1 MRADRLT
8 RSSQPYFHWPTFMSD
23 IRSQRYTHDR
33 PFFACVM
40 AMCALI
46 SARLRDGASLAYAE
60 CAKMTQNGPRSE
72 DFYKAAC
79 GSFPRDLCT
88 ATDFDY
94 KRAKT
99 HLALLC
105 IQYGETRQLQVHL
118 GDYTTLVAM
127 DGFQHEA
134 RWPADLTEIERQEW
148 RRLVSRAPA
157 RRCHLKQAVYR
168 GR

>member
-1 MRADRLT
+1 
-8 RSSQPYFHWPTFMSD
+8 MSD

-46 SARLRDGASLAYAE
+46 SARLRDGASLAYAD

-79 GSFPRDLCT
+79 GSFPRDLCI

-127 DGFQHEA
+127 DGFHNEA
-134 RWPADLTEIERQEW
+134 RWPGDLTEIERQEW
-148 RRLVSRAPA
+148 RRLVSRAHPLH
-157 RRCHLKQAVYR
+157 CHVEPGLCR
-168 GR
+168 IC